1 MLTFFVKSVERPM
14 FQCYTIFMSIKS
26 AAYFFSA
33 YRKLLRSYTDFQ
45 LNALEGYDLSP
56 NEIVVLS
63 SIETMPTASE
73 IAYASDV
80 SKALV
85 SRSVKLLKDKN
96 YITATVSQ
104 SDKREQ
110 DLALTEEGKHV
121 AELIDEANRRFFA
134 TAFANFEDNEKEALR
149 MLLGMMMRNLNIDR

>member
-1 MLTFFVKSVERPM
+1 
-14 FQCYTIFMSIKS
+14 MSIKN
-26 AAYFFSA
+26 AASFFSA

-63 SIETMPTASE
+63 SIGTLSTASD

-85 SRSVKLLKDKN
+85 SRSVKLLKYKK
-96 YITATVSQ
+96 YITATVSAE
-104 SDKREQ
+104 DKREQ
-110 DLALTEEGKHV
+110 DLALTEEGRHV

-149 MLLGMMMRNLNIDR
+149 MLLGMMMRNLDIGNLI

>member
-1 MLTFFVKSVERPM
+1 M
-14 FQCYTIFMSIKS
+14 FQCYTIFMDVKN

-63 SIETMPTASE
+63 SIETTPTASE
-73 IAYASDV
+73 IALLADV

-85 SRSVKLLKDKN
+85 SRSVKLLKDKQ
-96 YITATVSQ
+96 YITATVSEE
-104 SDKREQ
+104 DKREQ
-110 DLALTEEGKHV
+110 ELALTDEGKKI
-121 AELIDEANRRFFA
+121 AELIDEANRRYFA
-134 TAFANFEDNEKEALR
+134 TAFANFETNEKQVLK
-149 MLLGMMMRNLNIDR
+149 LLLDMMMRNLNIGGLA

>member
-1 MLTFFVKSVERPM
+1 MDVKN
-14 FQCYTIFMSIKS
+14 
-26 AAYFFSA
+26 AAFFFSA

-45 LNALEGYDLSP
+45 LNALEGYELSP

-63 SIETMPTASE
+63 SIETTPTASE
-73 IAYASDV
+73 IALKSDV

-96 YITATVSQ
+96 YITATVSE

>member
-1 MLTFFVKSVERPM
+1 MDVKN
-14 FQCYTIFMSIKS
+14 

-63 SIETMPTASE
+63 SIETTPTASD
-73 IAYASDV
+73 IALMSDV

-85 SRSVKLLKDKN
+85 SRSVKLLKEKD
-96 YITATVSQ
+96 YITATVSED
-104 SDKREQ
+104 DKREQ
-110 DLALTEEGKHV
+110 HLALTEEGKKV
-121 AELIDEANRRFFA
+121 AELIDEANRRYFA
-134 TAFANFEDNEKEALR
+134 TAFANFESDEKAVLKAL
-149 MLLGMMMRNLNIDR
+149 LDMMMRNLNVDFRI

>member
-1 MLTFFVKSVERPM
+1 MDVKN
-14 FQCYTIFMSIKS
+14 

-63 SIETMPTASE
+63 SIETTPPPSE
-73 IAYASDV
+73 IALRSDV

-85 SRSVKLLKDKN
+85 SRSVKLLTEKN
-96 YITATVSQ
+96 YITATVSDE
-104 SDKREQ
+104 DKRAQ
-110 DLALTEEGKHV
+110 HLTFTHEGRKV
-121 AELIDEANRRFFA
+121 ADPHDQAQRR
-134 TAFANFEDNEKEALR
+134 
-149 MLLGMMMRNLNIDR
+149 

>member
-1 MLTFFVKSVERPM
+1 MDVKN
-14 FQCYTIFMSIKS
+14 

-63 SIETMPTASE
+63 SIETTPTASE
-73 IAYASDV
+73 IALRSDV

-85 SRSVKLLKDKN
+85 SRSVKLLKEKN
-96 YITATVSQ
+96 YITATVSDE
-104 SDKREQ
+104 DKREQ
-110 DLALTEEGKHV
+110 YLSLTEEGKKV
-121 AELIDEANRRFFA
+121 AELIDEANRRYFA
-134 TAFANFEDNEKEALR
+134 TAFANFEQDAKAALKA
-149 MLLGMMMRNLNIDR
+149 LLGVMMRNLNLDFELDDGKKE

>member
-1 MLTFFVKSVERPM
+1 MDVKN
-14 FQCYTIFMSIKS
+14 

-63 SIETMPTASE
+63 SIETTPTASD
-73 IAYASDV
+73 IAMMSDV

-85 SRSVKLLKDKN
+85 SRSVKLLKEKN
-96 YITATVSQ
+96 YITATVSEE
-104 SDKREQ
+104 DKREQ
-110 DLALTEEGKHV
+110 QLALTEEGQKV
-121 AELIDEANRRFFA
+121 AELVDEANRRYFA
-134 TAFANFEDNEKEALR
+134 TAFANFEKDEKAVLKALLDM
-149 MLLGMMMRNLNIDR
+149 MLRNLNVDFKI